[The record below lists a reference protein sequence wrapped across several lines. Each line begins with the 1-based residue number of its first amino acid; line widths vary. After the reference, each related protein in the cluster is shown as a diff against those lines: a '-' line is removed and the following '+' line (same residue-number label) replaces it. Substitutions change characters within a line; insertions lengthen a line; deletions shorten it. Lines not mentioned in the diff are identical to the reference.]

1 MATGLKI
8 LLDQPPSGPTYFSGM
23 EVSGTLVVEV
33 DEPKTDY
40 KAITI
45 SLTGRGCVHWEETVR
60 STRGNYGHEI
70 EYGQVSYEANETHV
84 HRQNVVWS
92 KDQSIDGM
100 LAAGEHRYQ
109 FRFNLPQ
116 NIPSSFA
123 DEVRSGPGWIRYN
136 IEAEIDRNSPKPNI
150 KTEKRLQVVGVV
162 HISADSLRLPFHL
175 EKQKTAGFL
184 CCKSAPIVTTVEV
197 PRTGYCVGEE
207 IPFQV
212 TVENGCSKPVRVTAV
227 LRERI
232 VYRARSR
239 RRHGSISRLS
249 RGSDPIEPHST
260 TVWAP
265 EVEGIKIPVTTPT
278 TLNTRIIQ
286 RNYYLNFTTHIPNV
300 CSNPTFSVPLTIGNM
315 PYNPDPPTFAATAPP
330 GPPIPILP
338 PFPQATPELT
348 SFDPPSYQ
356 DAVTKY

>member
-1 MATGLKI
+1 MVKGFKI
-8 LLDQPPSGPTYFSGM
+8 LLDQPPSGPAYFSGM

-33 DEPKTDY
+33 DEPKKY
-40 KAITI
+40 NSITI
-45 SLTGRGCVHWEETVR
+45 CLTGRGHVHWTET
-60 STRGNYGHEI
+60 SGSGNN
-70 EYGQVSYEANETHV
+70 QTTVSYTANETHV
-84 HRQNVVWS
+84 DLQNVAWS
-92 KDQSIDGM
+92 KDQSIDG
-100 LAAGEHRYQ
+100 LLPPGEHHYQ
-109 FRFNLPQ
+109 FRFLLPQ
-116 NIPSSFA
+116 NIPSSFEA
-123 DEVRSGPGWIRYN
+123 RGPGWIRYN
-136 IEAEIDRNSPKPNI
+136 IEAKIDRKFPKLNRRI
-150 KTEKRLQVVGVV
+150 ETRLQVVEVV

-175 EKQKTAGFL
+175 EKQKTAGCL

-227 LRERI
+227 LQERI
-232 VYRARSR
+232 VYTAQGHHRFG
-239 RRHGSISRLS
+239 GSSHLS

-265 EVEGIKIPVTTPT
+265 EVEGIKIPVTIPA
-278 TLNTRIIQ
+278 TLNTSIIQ
-286 RNYYLNFTTHIPNV
+286 RNYYLNFTTRIPNV
-300 CSNPTFSVPLTIGNM
+300 CCNPTLSVPLTIGNV
-315 PYNPDPPTFAATAPP
+315 PYNPDPPTFGATAPP

-338 PFPQATPELT
+338 PLPQATPELT